1 MIKRGRCEILP
12 KATGPVPPD
21 MPRGTHASRLGLVAF
36 AARFN
41 AMADTFLSLPEF
53 FEGELGESLQA
64 RTETLASFRELGP
77 PDLCHALK
85 SNGRK
90 ELGSYHYVS
99 GVDASSSATLAT
111 YITSLAYEME
121 HHPAWFSS
129 KNPYKLKGGVYC
141 CFNAFSRVDLRVEVC
156 IPGTVLTYVVNA
168 RGERLE
174 ATPEIW
180 QETYLSAVLRAILYT
195 DDANYRLAGYR
206 KLDPI
211 PTMEHEFRFLLAA
224 ENLFFK
230 GWQLGSEPE
239 IQVATIVNN
248 HLSAG
253 ILKYFGES
261 SRYEQAVNLFEKLW
275 AREPEVAALVA
286 KSYLGMNQEVKA
298 VQIMHRSL
306 QQNPHNYVLLHVQ
319 CDFLREKGKLD
330 WAIRLAKQAVSC
342 APSEFVTW
350 AKLAD
355 CYVDAGEW
363 SAALFTLNSCP
374 MFTYNERDLHRLPQ
388 AVRTHFPI
396 RPLAAQSKLLDEDS
410 ANDTE
415 TDVALMR
422 LPAPALRGTFASAYK
437 ILTKLVSKIGWDELL
452 KCRSEVFVMEEEYRS
467 QSAKDDEPR
476 PEQPAND
483 ANDNKGQNRDS
494 DEAAET
500 KDAPTQK
507 QDTKHWMSFTEKRLC
522 ERWLD
527 NLFMVLYEDLRI
539 YTIWRAELAHYQA
552 QSMPFRKSATD
563 WEILGE
569 LALRLHRHEEARE
582 AFLLCVG
589 QKFSPKAY
597 QRLMEQCV
605 ELNNVEQ
612 SLSMALHLTAYNYRW
627 YTDCVFPGSVAKN
640 LFKLINVEGLGKVSN
655 TLISMKPPSAML
667 RLMQRVRLHSY

>member
-1 MIKRGRCEILP
+1 
-12 KATGPVPPD
+12 
-21 MPRGTHASRLGLVAF
+21 
-36 AARFN
+36 
-41 AMADTFLSLPEF
+41 MADTFLSLPEF
-53 FEGELGESLQA
+53 FEGELGESLQC

-90 ELGSYHYVS
+90 ELGTYHYVS
-99 GVDASSSATLAT
+99 GVEASSSATLAT
-111 YITSLAYEME
+111 YITSLSYEME
-121 HHPAWFSS
+121 HNPVWFSS

-141 CFNAFSRVDLRVEVC
+141 CFNAFSRVDLRVEVY
-156 IPGTVLTYVVNA
+156 IPGSVQTYIVNA
-168 RGERLE
+168 RGERHE
-174 ATPEIW
+174 ATPEMW
-180 QETYLSAVLRAILYT
+180 QETYLSAVLRAILYA

-211 PTMEHEFRFLLAA
+211 PTVEHEFRFLLAA

-239 IQVATIVNN
+239 IQVATIVHN

-286 KSYLGMNQEVKA
+286 QSYLGMNQEVKA

-319 CDFLREKGKLD
+319 CDFLRSKGKLD
-330 WAIRLAKQAVSC
+330 WAISLAKQAVTC

-374 MFTYNERDLHRLPQ
+374 MFTYNERDLHRIPQ
-388 AVRTHFPI
+388 AARTHFPI

-410 ANDTE
+410 ANNNE
-415 TDVALMR
+415 ADVALLR
-422 LPAPALRGTFASAYK
+422 LPAPALRGTFASAYA

-452 KCRSEVFVMEEEYRS
+452 RCRSEVFVMEEEYRTQNPKNEKQGQKGS
-467 QSAKDDEPR
+467 Q
-476 PEQPAND
+476 PEQPEEKAHMN
-483 ANDNKGQNRDS
+483 
-494 DEAAET
+494 EAADSTQGNGSYSET
-500 KDAPTQK
+500 RHESG
-507 QDTKHWMSFTEKRLC
+507 HWLSFTDKRLC

-552 QSMPFRKSATD
+552 QSMPFLKSGTD

-569 LALRLHRHEEARE
+569 LALRLHHPEEARD
-582 AFLLCVG
+582 AFLQCIS

-605 ELNNVEQ
+605 ELDSVEQ
-612 SLSMALHLTAYNYRW
+612 CLSMALHLTAYNYRW
-627 YTDCVFPGSVAKN
+627 YTDCVFPGSVATS
-640 LFKLINVEGLGKVSN
+640 LFRLIKMEGLGKVSN
-655 TLISMKPPSAML
+655 TLISMKPPPAML
-667 RLMQRVRLHSY
+667 RLMQRVCMHSLAANDNSISPMRKNSVCPVRSTSAL

>member
-1 MIKRGRCEILP
+1 
-12 KATGPVPPD
+12 
-21 MPRGTHASRLGLVAF
+21 
-36 AARFN
+36 
-41 AMADTFLSLPEF
+41 MADTFLSLPEF
-53 FEGELGESLQA
+53 FENEIGESLQC
-64 RTETLASFRELGP
+64 RTETLGSFRELGP
-77 PDLCHALK
+77 PDLCHVLK

-90 ELGSYHYVS
+90 EVGSYHYVS

-129 KNPYKLKGGVYC
+129 KSPYKLKGGVYC
-141 CFNAFSRVDLRVEVC
+141 CFNAISRVDLRVEVC
-156 IPGTVLTYVVNA
+156 IPGSVLTYAVNV
-168 RGERLE
+168 RGERQE

-180 QETYLSAVLRAILYT
+180 QETYLSAVLRAILYA

-211 PTMEHEFRFLLAA
+211 PTLEHEFRFLLAA

-239 IQVATIVNN
+239 IQVATIVHN

-306 QQNPHNYVLLHVQ
+306 QQNPHSYVLLHVQ
-319 CDFLREKGKLD
+319 CDFLRKKGQLD
-330 WAIRLAKQAVSC
+330 WAIRLANQAVSC

-355 CYVDAGEW
+355 CLVDAGEW

-374 MFTYNERDLHRLPQ
+374 MFTYNERDLHRIPE
-388 AVRTHFPI
+388 AARTHFPI

-410 ANDTE
+410 ANDNE
-415 TDVALMR
+415 ADVALLR
-422 LPAPALRGTFASAYK
+422 LPAPALRGTFASAYG
-437 ILTKLVSKIGWDELL
+437 ILTKLANKIGWDELL
-452 KCRSEVFVMEEEYRS
+452 KCRSEVFVMEEEYRTQNPS
-467 QSAKDDEPR
+467 QEEVKQGEGSEKSGVMQ
-476 PEQPAND
+476 QP
-483 ANDNKGQNRDS
+483 
-494 DEAAET
+494 EAAGAAEENG
-500 KDAPTQK
+500 ALP
-507 QDTKHWMSFTEKRLC
+507 KHRHESGHWLSFTDKRLC

-527 NLFMVLYEDLRI
+527 NLFMVLYEDLRV

-552 QSMPFRKSATD
+552 QSMPFRKTGTD

-569 LALRLHRHEEARE
+569 LALRLHHPEEAHE
-582 AFLLCVG
+582 AFLQCIG
-589 QKFSPKAY
+589 QKFSPKAH
-597 QRLMEQCV
+597 QRLLEHCV
-605 ELNNVEQ
+605 EINNVEQ
-612 SLSMALHLTAYNYRW
+612 CLSMALYLTAYNYRW
-627 YTDCVFPGSVAKN
+627 YTDCVFPGAVATS
-640 LFKLINVEGLGKVSN
+640 LFKLINTEGLSKVSN
-655 TLISMKPPSAML
+655 TLISMKPPPAML
-667 RLMQRVRLHSY
+667 RLMQRVCRNYRTC